1 MNENLIQELQNA
13 IAMLK
18 KEIREKQNKLDELI
32 TQYQELSGIELYD
45 EEINDDLTEN
55 N

>member
-13 IAMLK
+13 IIKLR
-18 KEIREKQNKLDELI
+18 KEINEKQNKLDDLI
-32 TQYQELSGIELYD
+32 TQYQELSGIEIYD
-45 EEINDDLTEN
+45 DNNEN

>member
-1 MNENLIQELQNA
+1 MNENLIQDIQNA
-13 IAMLK
+13 ITMLK

-45 EEINDDLTEN
+45 DENNDDLTETD
-55 N
+55 

>member
-1 MNENLIQELQNA
+1 MNENLIKELQNA
-13 IAMLK
+13 ISMLK
-18 KEIREKQNKLDELI
+18 KEISEKEKKLDELI

-45 EEINDDLTEN
+45 EDNDDLTEN

>member
-18 KEIREKQNKLDELI
+18 KEISEKEKKLDELI

-45 EEINDDLTEN
+45 DEDNDDLTEN